1 MRKDKRGCPPSHVPF
16 YLHPPSYTLVIRQ
29 LKVLKRKILGRAEE
43 TARICSVKKV
53 LLKFLQYTQEN
64 TCAGVFFLTKL
75 QIFSLQLYQKK
86 RLPYRC
92 FTVYFANFKTIFFK
106 YTFGWL
112 LLIEGCISLKM
123 VAIAIAINVSNTSY
137 QREFVFFSYLRSPY
151 GKSGL
156 ELGKKYCFVKKL
168 D

>member
-1 MRKDKRGCPPSHVPF
+1 MRKDKRGSPPSPVPF

-29 LKVLKRKILGRAEE
+29 LKVLKRKILGWAEE

-53 LLKFLQYTQEN
+53 ILKFLQYTQEN

-86 RLPYRC
+86 DSHTDVFQCILQIL
-92 FTVYFANFKTIFFK
+92 KTTFFK

-112 LLIEGCISLKM
+112 LLIEGWISLKM

-137 QREFVFFSYLRSPY
+137 QKEFIFFSCLRSPY

-156 ELGKKYCFVKKL
+156 ELGKKYCFIKKL